1 MNNISFSYP
10 IFLWAIIV
18 VVPLMIFIIR
28 KDKQRFAPIKYSNLE
43 QLSQRSKTWRI
54 RLGNIPDILRI
65 IVVVL
70 LLVATARP
78 HVSLS
83 KDDKSLEGIDIIM
96 ALDVSPSMLAEDFRP
111 NRLECAKKV
120 AANFIQNRKSDE
132 IGLVVFSGE
141 AFTQCPP
148 TIDHNVL
155 LELLKQTKSGDLQ
168 DGTAIGDG
176 LTTAINRI
184 KDSKA
189 KSKAIILITDGDN
202 NAGQIDPLQ
211 AASIAK
217 QYNIRVY
224 TIGVGKIGQAPFPV
238 QTPFGRQYQQIDVK
252 IDEGLLTS
260 IAKTTGAKYF
270 RSTKNSSLEEIF
282 KEIDSMEKSIINLS
296 VYNQKKD
303 VGFNFAYAAL
313 IILLLETVLRYMVFK
328 RNY

>member
-18 VVPLMIFIIR
+18 VVPLMIFVIR
-28 KDKQRFAPIKYSNLE
+28 KDKQRFAPIKYSNLD
-43 QLSQRSKTWRI
+43 QFAQRSLTWRI
-54 RLGNIPDILRI
+54 RLGNIPDFLR
-65 IVVVL
+65 IVVVIL
-70 LLVATARP
+70 LLIAIARP

-83 KDDKSLEGIDIIM
+83 KDDKSVEGIDIIM
-96 ALDVSPSMLAEDFRP
+96 ALDVSPSMLAEDFKP
-111 NRLECAKKV
+111 NRLESAKKV

-148 TIDHNVL
+148 TIDHNIL

-238 QTPFGRQYQQIDVK
+238 QTPFGKQYQQIDVK

-260 IAKTTGAKYF
+260 IAQTTGAKYF
-270 RSTKNSSLEEIF
+270 RSTKNSSLEDIF

-313 IILLLETVLRYMVFK
+313 IILLLETILRYVVFK

>member
-1 MNNISFSYP
+1 
-10 IFLWAIIV
+10 
-18 VVPLMIFIIR
+18 MIFIIR

-83 KDDKSLEGIDIIM
+83 KDDKSVEGIDIIM

-260 IAKTTGAKYF
+260 IANTTGAKYF

>member
-1 MNNISFSYP
+1 MNSISFSYP
-10 IFLWAIIV
+10 VFLWALIV
-18 VVPLMIFIIR
+18 VIPLMVLLFR
-28 KDKQRFAPIKYSNLE
+28 KDKNKFASIKYSNIE
-43 QLSQRSKTWRI
+43 QLKTSSPTWRV
-54 RLGNIPDILRI
+54 RLRNIPDYLRI
-65 IVVVL
+65 LVVVL
-70 LLVATARP
+70 LLVAVARP
-78 HVSLS
+78 HFSLS
-83 KDDKSLEGIDIIM
+83 KDDKSIEGIDIIM
-96 ALDVSPSMLAEDFRP
+96 ALDVSPSMLAEDFKP
-111 NRLECAKKV
+111 NRLESAKKV
-120 AANFIQNRKSDE
+120 AAEFISNRKNDE
-132 IGLVVFSGE
+132 MGLVVFSGE

-217 QYNIRVY
+217 EYKIRIY
-224 TIGVGKIGQAPFPV
+224 TIGVGRIGQAPFPI
-238 QTPFGRQYQQIDVK
+238 QTPFGKQYQQMDVK

-260 IAKTTGAKYF
+260 IANTTGAKYF
-270 RSTKNSSLEEIF
+270 RSTKNESLQEIF

-296 VYNQKKD
+296 VYNEKKD
-303 VGFNFAYAAL
+303 VGHQFAL
-313 IILLLETVLRYMVFK
+313 VGLVLLLLEAILRYAVLK

>member
-65 IVVVL
+65 IAVVL

-83 KDDKSLEGIDIIM
+83 KDDKSVEGIDIIM

-260 IAKTTGAKYF
+260 IANTTGAKYF

>member
-1 MNNISFSYP
+1 MNSISFSYP
-10 IFLWAIIV
+10 AFLWALIA
-18 VVPLMIFIIR
+18 VVPLMVFILR
-28 KDKQRFAPIKYSNLE
+28 KDKQRFAPVKYSDT
-43 QLSQRSKTWRI
+43 QQFASTPKTWRV
-54 RLGNIPDILRI
+54 RLRNIPDYLRI
-65 IVVVL
+65 IAVVL
-70 LLVATARP
+70 LMIAAARP
-78 HVSLS
+78 HFSLS
-83 KDDKSLEGIDIIM
+83 KDDKSIEGIDIIM
-96 ALDVSPSMLAEDFRP
+96 ALDVSPSMLAEDFKP
-111 NRLECAKKV
+111 NRLESAKKV
-120 AANFIQNRKSDE
+120 AADFIRNRKNDE

-211 AASIAK
+211 AAGFAK
-217 QYNIRVY
+217 QFGIRVY
-224 TIGVGKIGQAPFPV
+224 TIGIGNIGMAPFPV
-238 QTPFGRQYQQIDVK
+238 QTPLGKQYQQIEVK
-252 IDEGLLTS
+252 IDEPLLKS
-260 IAKTTGAKYF
+260 IAQTTGAEYF
-270 RSTKNSSLEEIF
+270 RSTKNSSLEQIF
-282 KEIDSMEKSIINLS
+282 KDIDSMEKSIINLS

-303 VGFNFAYAAL
+303 VGFKFAFAAML
-313 IILLLETVLRYMVFK
+313 VLLAEILLKYCLLK

>member
-10 IFLWAIIV
+10 VFLWAIIV

-83 KDDKSLEGIDIIM
+83 KDDKSVEGIDIIM

-260 IAKTTGAKYF
+260 IANTTGAKYF

>member
-28 KDKQRFAPIKYSNLE
+28 KDKQRFAPIKYSNIE

-54 RLGNIPDILRI
+54 RLGSIPDILRI

-83 KDDKSLEGIDIIM
+83 KDDKSVEGIDIIM

-260 IAKTTGAKYF
+260 IANTTGAKYF

>member
-83 KDDKSLEGIDIIM
+83 KDDKSVEGIDIIM

-260 IAKTTGAKYF
+260 IANTTGAKYF

>member
-1 MNNISFSYP
+1 MSFSYP
-10 IFLWAIIV
+10 VFLWALIAVI
-18 VVPLMIFIIR
+18 PLMIFLLR
-28 KDKQRFAPIKYSNLE
+28 KDKHRFAPIKYSNLE
-43 QLSQRSKTWRI
+43 QLQNSARTWRV
-54 RLGNIPDILRI
+54 RFRNVPDYLRI
-65 IVVVL
+65 VAVIL
-70 LLVATARP
+70 LMIAAARP
-78 HVSLS
+78 HFSLS
-83 KDDKSLEGIDIIM
+83 KDDKSIEAIDIIM
-96 ALDVSPSMLAEDFRP
+96 ALDVSPSMLAEDFKP
-111 NRLECAKKV
+111 NRLESAKRV
-120 AANFIQNRKSDE
+120 AAEFIGNRKNDE
-132 IGLVVFSGE
+132 IGLVIFSGE

-211 AASIAK
+211 AASFAK
-217 QYNIRVY
+217 QFGIRVY

-238 QTPFGRQYQQIDVK
+238 QTPFGKQYQQIDVK

-260 IAKTTGAKYF
+260 IAQTTGAKYF

-303 VGFNFAYAAL
+303 VGHEFALAAL
-313 IILLLETVLRYMVFK
+313 IVLIVEVLLKYTILK

>member
-54 RLGNIPDILRI
+54 RFGNIPDILRI
-65 IVVVL
+65 IVVIL

-83 KDDKSLEGIDIIM
+83 KDDKSVEGIDIIM

-260 IAKTTGAKYF
+260 IANTTGAKYF